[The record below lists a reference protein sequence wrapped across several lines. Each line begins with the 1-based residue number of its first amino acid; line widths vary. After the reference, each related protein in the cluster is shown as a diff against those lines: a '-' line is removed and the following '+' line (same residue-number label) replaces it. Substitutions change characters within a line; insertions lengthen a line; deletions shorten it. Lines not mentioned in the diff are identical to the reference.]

1 MKYVILILKGF
12 LFGIANL
19 IPGVSGGTMA
29 VITGVYEDFLESIN
43 HFFQDFRRS
52 VSFLLPYGV
61 GIITAILLGSRL
73 IAKCLEVAPIPTMSL
88 FIGFIAGGVPVL
100 YRPIQKNFQIKNICI
115 FLGAVTLV
123 LIFLF
128 LPTADKSA
136 TDLQPYEYILLLASG
151 FLASVAMVLPGIS
164 GMMIFMLFGYYQ
176 TLMNALSGL
185 LKASTLWHSLT
196 ILIPIAIGV
205 LLGLFT
211 ACRIFSHLLKKYPKQ
226 SYFAIL
232 GFVIASMICVFYKML
247 AYEFQIVQGIVGLI
261 MVLLGFCITYYLS
274 KLNQRKEQALPTV
287 DKE

>member
-73 IAKCLEVAPIPTMSL
+73 IAKCIEVAPIPTMSL

-274 KLNQRKEQALPTV
+274 KLNQRKGQALPTV

>member
-261 MVLLGFCITYYLS
+261 MVLLGFCITYYLG

>member
-1 MKYVILILKGF
+1 
-12 LFGIANL
+12 
-19 IPGVSGGTMA
+19 MA

-274 KLNQRKEQALPTV
+274 KLNQRKE
-287 DKE
+287 

>member
-61 GIITAILLGSRL
+61 GIITAIFLGSRL

-261 MVLLGFCITYYLS
+261 MVLLGFYITYYLS

>member
-73 IAKCLEVAPIPTMSL
+73 IAKCLVVVPIPTMSL

-274 KLNQRKEQALPTV
+274 KLNQGKE
-287 DKE
+287 